1 MEDEN
6 GEAGDG
12 WSGIVVVKGP
22 DVQRKCLID
31 MNKGIIWALAM
42 MFSCPMLASGQVRL
56 QFVDNVTGEPVPY
69 VHVIF
74 GDHEGKYANEGG
86 MADIPDGVLT
96 ARASH
101 ISYEPMALELIAGE
115 MVTVKLTPVVTEL
128 KPAIIVPGNLKKKT
142 IGYASA
148 KGESTMGGLNGF
160 ALAEHFSY
168 STAWS
173 DAPLVYA
180 VTLNLN
186 TVNLKRSTTTT
197 IGDEVYTDGTTHV
210 AKLRIDLR
218 ETDPATGGPGVSLI
232 DGGVIYP
239 VKDGFN
245 LNLRNKCRV
254 SLPQPAVFP
263 EEGLFAVV
271 EWIVTDDVRVQDDV
285 SPSIWCTRAEN
296 GSTSWI
302 RWPVGTDWKPKP
314 KGLYDEY
321 DKSFCISLDLLQ

>member
-1 MEDEN
+1 
-6 GEAGDG
+6 
-12 WSGIVVVKGP
+12 
-22 DVQRKCLID
+22 
-31 MNKGIIWALAM
+31 M

-115 MVTVKLTPVVTEL
+115 MVTVKLIPVVTEL

-173 DAPLVYA
+173 DAPWSMPLPS
-180 VTLNLN
+180 TSI
-186 TVNLKRSTTTT
+186 RSTSS
-197 IGDEVYTDGTTHV
+197 
-210 AKLRIDLR
+210 AALPPRL
-218 ETDPATGGPGVSLI
+218 ETKSIPTVPRTSQNSVS
-232 DGGVIYP
+232 
-239 VKDGFN
+239 
-245 LNLRNKCRV
+245 
-254 SLPQPAVFP
+254 
-263 EEGLFAVV
+263 
-271 EWIVTDDVRVQDDV
+271 T
-285 SPSIWCTRAEN
+285 
-296 GSTSWI
+296 
-302 RWPVGTDWKPKP
+302 
-314 KGLYDEY
+314 
-321 DKSFCISLDLLQ
+321 